1 MRNMQQAARLVLNK
15 FLENGAAEDLRGY
28 KDTLQEIQRQEPGE
42 DIENLL
48 QRIDTALKERE
59 QEG

>member
-28 KDTLQEIQRQEPGE
+28 KDTLQEIQRQDPGE
-42 DIENLL
+42 DIKNLF
-48 QRIDTALKERE
+48 RE
-59 QEG
+59 

>member
-28 KDTLQEIQRQEPGE
+28 KDTLQEIQRQEPGD
-42 DIENLL
+42 DIKNLL